1 MPVYS
6 EKLTIPANTSINNPV
21 SLDIVLKQKLINRME
36 VSFPS
41 GCRNLV
47 GVQIKYGIKQ
57 FWPEKE
63 DTWLWGENKTVAWEE
78 RFEMPS
84 VNEKLTIYGCSP
96 GTIYDHTIVVRIMTL
111 PQGFYFLE
119 TLLQALQR
127 LWEKII

>member
-1 MPVYS
+1 MPVYC
-6 EKLTIPANTSINNPV
+6 EKLTIPANTSEDSPV
-21 SLDIVLKQKLINRME
+21 SSDIVLKQKLIDRME
-36 VSFPS
+36 VSFPK

-57 FWPEKE
+57 FWPEKK
-63 DTWLWGENKTVAWEE
+63 DSWLWGEDEIVTWEE

-84 VNEKLTIYGCSP
+84 LYETLTIYGCSS
-96 GTIYDHTIVVRIMTL
+96 GTIYDHTIVIKIMTL
-111 PQGFYFLE
+111 PTGFYFLE